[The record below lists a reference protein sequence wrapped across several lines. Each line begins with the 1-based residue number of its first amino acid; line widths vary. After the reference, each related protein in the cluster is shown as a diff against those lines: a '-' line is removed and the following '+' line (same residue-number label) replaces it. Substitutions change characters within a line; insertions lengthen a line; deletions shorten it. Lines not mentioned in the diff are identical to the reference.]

1 MIKWVEI
8 SVFLLALV
16 SIETQKINTFFNQG
30 QALPAFAMGT
40 ERFNR
45 RGVENFQNLS
55 NAQNRID
62 FITF

>member
-16 SIETQKINTFFNQG
+16 SIETQEINTFFNQG
-30 QALPAFAMGT
+30 QGLPAFAMGT

-45 RGVENFQNLS
+45 RVEK
-55 NAQNRID
+55 NRID

>member
-16 SIETQKINTFFNQG
+16 SIETQEINTFFNQG

-45 RGVENFQNLS
+45 RVEIFK
-55 NAQNRID
+55 I
-62 FITF
+62 

>member
-16 SIETQKINTFFNQG
+16 SIDTQEINTFFNQG

-40 ERFNR
+40 ESFNR
-45 RGVENFQNLS
+45 RVENFQNLS